1 MGGYYQ
7 PELLDQTECH
17 AMRTKPLELAS
28 VAGMLVLILLI
39 IPLGLLVLILGP
51 PERDERR
58 EGPR

>member
-1 MGGYYQ
+1 
-7 PELLDQTECH
+7 
-17 AMRTKPLELAS
+17 MRTKPLELAS